1 MLYVNVSVFSFSF
14 YKLSKCNHEQLKVK
28 YDTMKERKRHI
39 SNETTLLNATFGYV
53 IYRLTLNC
61 SLVLWCESMQL
72 LIPMFFRLCQFTLI
86 GVLNTEYQTVKYHS
100 KNLEKISSGYLFL
113 CRKGIERFV

>member
-39 SNETTLLNATFGYV
+39 LNETTLLNATFGYA
-53 IYRLTLNC
+53 ITLNC
-61 SLVLWCESMQL
+61 SVVLWCESMQL

-86 GVLNTEYQTVKYHS
+86 GVLYTEYQTVKCHS
-100 KNLEKISSGYLFL
+100 KNL
-113 CRKGIERFV
+113 